1 MGKSSPTD
9 SKQASASAQSAASS
23 GNATPPAADNNTPV
37 VDLPEVPPGNTLV
50 DKSEAKEVKELPLS
64 DAASKPSATNMGE
77 ADSKASTDAAASDKD
92 LESKAPEVTKEDAPE
107 FKTPRHATL
116 EDVRGLIFSGMLRQ
130 EEVVDLPNFLVPAC
144 PPHWKLPD
152 PPNLKTNAYLVG
164 VPGIVNDIRSGAFAM
179 EGYGGATTLIGFE
192 ELSDEDLRELK
203 EICGVRGGV
212 DVLNPRRS
220 PLSSYDLDNS
230 LNSIGIRREMAS
242 LLRHFNSTRFAERV
256 FKTTGYLR
264 QVLGA
269 YRSMRSLAVA
279 QQGPTAIQQA
289 VDIRRKIKELKRSWK
304 FTCDYWF
311 LELQEAL
318 GKLDSTKSEHKIAL
332 HEQKTRYQDEIDFLE
347 SERAE
352 LKARLANSEAQV
364 RILKSRLESATV
376 DPWKFSYFLQE
387 HTDFTGNWERL
398 HDPFELCVKDAKPPE
413 SWDTVVN
420 AMDKRKAVVAPY
432 PEKSQRMPPSSGSD
446 STNRPEVLDLTG
458 TGSNSQSGS
467 GGNDETQGSKKS
479 QSSKKSSG
487 SKKSQ
492 GSKASDKQL
501 QPTTSKVRKV
511 QRRPKDQQP
520 GRDSVRR
527 AGEKTV
533 VSKEAAHS
541 MLPGGVVW
549 KGIRPDVRQVILA
562 GLKYDTAMEWIGS
575 DRAAHG
581 HFRQP
586 QLVKML
592 VSMMYWRRLGIPGA
606 NLDDHVVYPDEDAD
620 STVDDVENDPEYQPP
635 TQEPVE
641 SSSSSGSEEE
651 DEEVAPEIPDE
662 DDDAEDNDGVG
673 SKETLESK
681 PPAKR
686 PRSVSSEKSQGSNPK
701 PKKQRRKATKKNTSA
716 PQSSSGS
723 LGNKV
728 VTHPKHPSVLARK
741 SYAEL
746 TVDDLQ
752 TAENPEN
759 GETSWRIYGVL
770 VQYPSS
776 TKSASCQ
783 TPGFPEYEIHKY
795 SYDVVHDRWNR
806 GAYQDILDSEP
817 WVTMLQGRI
826 RVFYFYE
833 RDMLY
838 AKALKLVEDI
848 VDVMHKH
855 AQAIWERGHWVPIPT
870 EERADIILESQ
881 RKSRR
886 NALRRAFKT
895 LLDRSHD
902 TPGFLPSLWN
912 EPGLWQFP
920 DKCCYWI
927 WEDPRAEELGG
938 PACESL
944 DLQLATLDMREPA
957 RVQWSTVIDDEE
969 WLQYVP
975 SNVKRHVKPVAI
987 RKLNP
992 LSLTHS

>member
-1 MGKSSPTD
+1 MGKSPPTD
-9 SKQASASAQSAASS
+9 SKQALAQGAASS

-37 VDLPEVPPGNTLV
+37 VDPPEAPPSDTLV
-50 DKSEAKEVKELPLS
+50 DKSEAKEIKEIPLS
-64 DAASKPSATNMGE
+64 DAASKSSGTNMGE

-92 LESKAPEVTKEDAPE
+92 LESKAPEVNQEDAPE

-130 EEVVDLPNFLVPAC
+130 EEVDLPNFLVPEC

-179 EGYGGATTLIGFE
+179 EGYGGATTLIGFK
-192 ELSDEDLRELK
+192 ELSDEDLRELR

-220 PLSSYDLDNS
+220 LLSSYDLDNA

-242 LLRHFNSTRFAERV
+242 LLRHFNSTRFVERV

-289 VDIRRKIKELKRSWK
+289 VDTRRKIKELKRSWK

-311 LELQEAL
+311 LELQDAL
-318 GKLDSTKSEHKIAL
+318 GKPESAESEHKIAL
-332 HEQKTRYQDEIDFLE
+332 HEQKARYQDEIDFLE

-352 LKARLANSEAQV
+352 LKARLADSEAQV

-376 DPWKFSYFLQE
+376 DPWKFSDFLQE
-387 HTDFTGNWERL
+387 PTDFTGNWERL
-398 HDPFELCVKDAKPPE
+398 HDLFKLCIKDTKPPE

-420 AMDKRKAVVAPY
+420 VAAMDKRKAVVAPY

-458 TGSNSQSGS
+458 PGSSSQSGS
-467 GGNDETQGSKKS
+467 GAGNQTQGSKESQRSTKHSKS
-479 QSSKKSSG
+479 KQSQDSKTSG
-487 SKKSQ
+487 
-492 GSKASDKQL
+492 KQL
-501 QPTTSKVRKV
+501 PPAASKVRKV
-511 QRRPKDQQP
+511 QRRPKDHQP

-549 KGIRPDVRQVILA
+549 KEVRPDVRQAILA

-592 VSMMYWRRLGIPGA
+592 VSMMYWRRLDTTPWSKYVPEAYYEMADERLDRRLRRGDVPAPWG
-606 NLDDHVVYPDEDAD
+606 NLEDHVVYPDEDAD
-620 STVDDVENDPEYQPP
+620 STVDDIENDPEYQPP
-635 TQEPVE
+635 AQEPGE
-641 SSSSSGSEEE
+641 SASSSSSEEE

-662 DDDAEDNDGVG
+662 DDDSENGDSVQ
-673 SKETLESK
+673 SKEALESK
-681 PPAKR
+681 PPAKH
-686 PRSVSSEKSQGSNPK
+686 PRSDSQEISQDSNPK
-701 PKKQRRKATKKNTSA
+701 PKKQRRKATKKDTSA
-716 PQSSSGS
+716 PQGS
-723 LGNKV
+723 
-728 VTHPKHPSVLARK
+728 T
-741 SYAEL
+741 E
-746 TVDDLQ
+746 D
-752 TAENPEN
+752 PEN
-759 GETSWRIYGVL
+759 GETSWCIYGVL

-783 TPGFPEYEIHKY
+783 TPGFPEYENHKY

-806 GAYQDILDSEP
+806 GAYQEILDSES

-826 RVFYFYE
+826 RVFYYHE

-870 EERADIILESQ
+870 EEKADIVLESQ

-927 WEDPRAEELGG
+927 WEGPRAEELEG
-938 PACESL
+938 PACERL

>member
-1 MGKSSPTD
+1 MGSSPPKD
-9 SKQASASAQSAASS
+9 NKRASTSTQGTASS
-23 GNATPPAADNNTPV
+23 GDTSPQV
-37 VDLPEVPPGNTLV
+37 VDDTKQAGGSRGAASCDASVSKPEVEDVKHTSPSGTSGKTPDVEMRKV
-50 DKSEAKEVKELPLS
+50 DDDTSA
-64 DAASKPSATNMGE
+64 DAAIQDTGT
-77 ADSKASTDAAASDKD
+77 ADS
-92 LESKAPEVTKEDAPE
+92 ESKAPDMNMEGAPE

-116 EDVRGLIFSGMLRQ
+116 EDVRGLIYAGMLRQ
-130 EEVVDLPNFLVPAC
+130 EEVDLPDFLVPEC

-164 VPGIVNDIRSGAFAM
+164 VPVNDIRAGAFAM

-192 ELSDEDLRELK
+192 ELSDDDLRELK

-220 PLSSYDLDNS
+220 PLSSYGLDNS

-256 FKTTGYLR
+256 FKTTGCLR

-269 YRSMRSLAVA
+269 YKSMRSLAVA
-279 QQGPTAIQQA
+279 QQGPTAVQQA
-289 VDIRRKIKELKRSWK
+289 VDARRKNKELKRSWK

-318 GKLDSTKSEHKIAL
+318 GKLDSTESEHKTTL
-332 HEQKTRYQDEIDFLE
+332 QEQKTRYQDEIDFLE
-347 SERAE
+347 SEKAE
-352 LKARLANSEAQV
+352 LKARLTDSEAQV
-364 RILKSRLESATV
+364 RILKSRLDSATV
-376 DPWKFSYFLQE
+376 DPWKFSDFLQE

-398 HDPFELCVKDAKPPE
+398 HDLFKLCVKDMKPPE

-420 AMDKRKAVVAPY
+420 VAAMDKRNAAVAPY

-458 TGSNSQSGS
+458 PGSSSQSGS
-467 GGNDETQGSKKS
+467 GAGNETQGSKDS
-479 QSSKKSSG
+479 QSSTMHFKSKQSPDSKTSG
-487 SKKSQ
+487 KL
-492 GSKASDKQL
+492 L
-501 QPTTSKVRKV
+501 QPAASKVRKV
-511 QRRPKDQQP
+511 QRRPKDHQP
-520 GRDSVRR
+520 GCDSVRR

-541 MLPGGVVW
+541 ILPGDVVW
-549 KGIRPDVRQVILA
+549 KEVRPDVRQAILA

-575 DRAAHG
+575 DRTAHG

-586 QLVKML
+586 QLVKMF
-592 VSMMYWRRLGIPGA
+592 VSMMYWRRLDRTPWRKYVPEAYYEMADERLDRRLRRGDVPAPWG
-606 NLDDHVVYPDEDAD
+606 NLDDHE
-620 STVDDVENDPEYQPP
+620 PE
-635 TQEPVE
+635 ESA
-641 SSSSSGSEEE
+641 SSSSSEEE
-651 DEEVAPEIPDE
+651 DEEVAPEILDE
-662 DDDAEDNDGVG
+662 DDDAENDDSVK

-686 PRSVSSEKSQGSNPK
+686 PRSDPKETSQDSNPK
-701 PKKQRRKATKKNTSA
+701 PKKQRCKATKKDTSA
-716 PQSSSGS
+716 PQGSSGS

-728 VTHPKHPSVLARK
+728 VTRPKHPSALARK

-746 TVDDLQ
+746 TVEDQQ
-752 TAENPEN
+752 TAEDPEN

-795 SYDVVHDRWNR
+795 SYDVVHDRWDR
-806 GAYQDILDSEP
+806 GAYQEILDSEP

-826 RVFYFYE
+826 RVFYFHE

-855 AQAIWERGHWVPIPT
+855 AMLYAKALKLVEDIVDVMHKHK
-870 EERADIILESQ
+870 ADIVLESQ
-881 RKSRR
+881 PRSLAMSRQV
-886 NALRRAFKT
+886 L
-895 LLDRSHD
+895 LLD
-902 TPGFLPSLWN
+902 
-912 EPGLWQFP
+912 
-920 DKCCYWI
+920 
-927 WEDPRAEELGG
+927 LGG
-938 PACESL
+938 SQGRGARG
-944 DLQLATLDMREPA
+944 TLVREPRSSASDSGYAGPA
-957 RVQWSTVIDDEE
+957 RVQWGTVIDDEE

-975 SNVKRHVKPVAI
+975 DNVKRHVKPVAI

>member
-1 MGKSSPTD
+1 DSEKSRVTSCHSPSGASGKTPD
-9 SKQASASAQSAASS
+9 VEMRKADGDASADATAQET
-23 GNATPPAADNNTPV
+23 GT
-37 VDLPEVPPGNTLV
+37 
-50 DKSEAKEVKELPLS
+50 
-64 DAASKPSATNMGE
+64 
-77 ADSKASTDAAASDKD
+77 ADS
-92 LESKAPEVTKEDAPE
+92 ESKAPDMNMEGAPE

-116 EDVRGLIFSGMLRQ
+116 EDVRGLIFAGMLRH
-130 EEVVDLPNFLVPAC
+130 EVDLPDFLVPEC
-144 PPHWKLPD
+144 PPQWKLPD
-152 PPNLKTNAYLVG
+152 PPNLKINEYLVG
-164 VPGIVNDIRSGAFAM
+164 VPGIVNDIRAGAFAM
-179 EGYGGATTLIGFE
+179 EGYGGAITLIGFE
-192 ELSDEDLRELK
+192 ELSDDDLQELK
-203 EICGVRGGV
+203 EICGARGGV

-220 PLSSYDLDNS
+220 PLSSYDLDNA
-230 LNSIGIRREMAS
+230 LNSIGVRREMAS
-242 LLRHFNSTRFAERV
+242 LLRHFNSTRFAERI

-289 VDIRRKIKELKRSWK
+289 VDARRKIKELKRSWK
-304 FTCDYWF
+304 FTCDYGF

-318 GKLDSTKSEHKIAL
+318 GKLESAESEHKVAL
-332 HEQKTRYQDEIDFLE
+332 QGQKTRYQDEIDFLE

-352 LKARLANSEAQV
+352 LKARLADSEAQV

-376 DPWKFSYFLQE
+376 DPWKFSDFLQE
-387 HTDFTGNWERL
+387 HTDFTGNWDRL
-398 HDPFELCVKDAKPPE
+398 HDLFKFCVKDTKPPE
-413 SWDTVVN
+413 SWHIVVN
-420 AMDKRKAVVAPY
+420 VAAMDKRKAVVAPY
-432 PEKSQRMPPSSGSD
+432 PEKSQRMHPSSGSG

-458 TGSNSQSGS
+458 PGSSSQSGS
-467 GGNDETQGSKKS
+467 GA
-479 QSSKKSSG
+479 
-487 SKKSQ
+487 
-492 GSKASDKQL
+492 ASDKQL
-501 QPTTSKVRKV
+501 QPAVPKVRKV
-511 QRRPKDQQP
+511 QRRPKDHQP
-520 GRDSVRR
+520 SRDSVRR

-541 MLPGGVVW
+541 ILPGGVVW
-549 KGIRPDVRQVILA
+549 KEARPDVRQAILA
-562 GLKYDTAMEWIGS
+562 GLKYDTAMEWIGN

-592 VSMMYWRRLGIPGA
+592 VSMMYWRRLDKAPWSKYVPEAYYEMADERFDRRLRRGDVPAPCG

-620 STVDDVENDPEYQPP
+620 STVDDVENDPEYQLP
-635 TQEPVE
+635 TQEPEE
-641 SSSSSGSEEE
+641 SSSSSSSEEE
-651 DEEVAPEIPDE
+651 DDEVAPEILDE
-662 DDDAEDNDGVG
+662 DDDAENNDGV
-673 SKETLESK
+673 KAEEPLESK

-686 PRSVSSEKSQGSNPK
+686 PWSVSNEKSQGSNPK
-701 PKKQRRKATKKNTSA
+701 PKKQRRKAAKKNTSA
-716 PQSSSGS
+716 PQGSSAS
-723 LGNKV
+723 LRNKV
-728 VTHPKHPSVLARK
+728 VTRPKHPSVLARK

-752 TAENPEN
+752 TAEDPEN

-776 TKSASCQ
+776 TKRASCQ
-783 TPGFPEYEIHKY
+783 TPGFPEYEIRSH
-795 SYDVVHDRWNR
+795 
-806 GAYQDILDSEP
+806 L
-817 WVTMLQGRI
+817 
-826 RVFYFYE
+826 VFYFHE

-838 AKALKLVEDI
+838 AKALKLVKDI
-848 VDVMHKH
+848 VDVMYKH

-870 EERADIILESQ
+870 EEKADIVLESQ

-927 WEDPRAEELGG
+927 WEGPRAEELGG
-938 PACESL
+938 PSCKNL

-957 RVQWSTVIDDEE
+957 RVHWSTAIDDEE
-969 WLQYVP
+969 WLQFVP
-975 SNVKRHVKPVAI
+975 DNVRHHIKPGAI

>member
-9 SKQASASAQSAASS
+9 GKQATSAQGAASS
-23 GNATPPAADNNTPV
+23 DNVTPPAVDNTKQAGDPR
-37 VDLPEVPPGNTLV
+37 EAVPSDTLV
-50 DKSEAKEVKELPLS
+50 DESEAKEVKEIPLS
-64 DAASKPSATNMGE
+64 GAASKSSGADMGE
-77 ADSKASTDAAASDKD
+77 ADSKASADAAASDVN
-92 LESKAPEVTKEDAPE
+92 LESKAPEMSQVDPPE

-116 EDVRGLIFSGMLRQ
+116 EDVRGLIFAGMLRQ
-130 EEVVDLPNFLVPAC
+130 EEVDLPDFLVPEC

-164 VPGIVNDIRSGAFAM
+164 VPGIVNDIRAGAFAM

-192 ELSDEDLRELK
+192 ELSDDDLQELK

-220 PLSSYDLDNS
+220 PLSSYDLDNA
-230 LNSIGIRREMAS
+230 LNSIGVRREMVS

-289 VDIRRKIKELKRSWK
+289 VDTRRKNKELKRSWK
-304 FTCDYWF
+304 FTCDYRF

-318 GKLDSTKSEHKIAL
+318 GKLESAKSEHKVAL
-332 HEQKTRYQDEIDFLE
+332 QEQKLRYQDEIDFQE

-352 LKARLANSEAQV
+352 LKARLADSEAQV
-364 RILKSRLESATV
+364 LILKSRLESATV
-376 DPWKFSYFLQE
+376 DPWKFSDFLQE

-398 HDPFELCVKDAKPPE
+398 HDLFKLCVKDTKPPE

-420 AMDKRKAVVAPY
+420 VAAMDKRKAAVAPY
-432 PEKSQRMPPSSGSD
+432 PEKSQRTPPSSGSD
-446 STNRPEVLDLTG
+446 SANRPEILDLTG
-458 TGSNSQSGS
+458 TSSNSQGGS
-467 GGNDETQGSKKS
+467 GGNNETQ
-479 QSSKKSSG
+479 
-487 SKKSQ
+487 
-492 GSKASDKQL
+492 A
-501 QPTTSKVRKV
+501 PKVRKV
-511 QRRPKDQQP
+511 QRRPKDHQP

-549 KGIRPDVRQVILA
+549 KEVRPDVRQAILA
-562 GLKYDTAMEWIGS
+562 GLKYDTAMEWIGN

-586 QLVKML
+586 QLIKML
-592 VSMMYWRRLGIPGA
+592 VSMMYWRRLDKTPWSKYVPEAYYEMADERLDRRLRRGDVPAPWG

-620 STVDDVENDPEYQPP
+620 STVDDVKNDPEYQPP
-635 TQEPVE
+635 TQEPE
-641 SSSSSGSEEE
+641 ESSSGSSCEEE
-651 DEEVAPEIPDE
+651 DEEVAPEVLDE
-662 DDDAEDNDGVG
+662 ADDAENDDGVEA
-673 SKETLESK
+673 KETLDSK

-686 PRSVSSEKSQGSNPK
+686 PRSVSSEKSQDPNLK
-701 PKKQRRKATKKNTSA
+701 PKKQRRKATKKNASA
-716 PQSSSGS
+716 
-723 LGNKV
+723 
-728 VTHPKHPSVLARK
+728 
-741 SYAEL
+741 
-746 TVDDLQ
+746 
-752 TAENPEN
+752 
-759 GETSWRIYGVL
+759 
-770 VQYPSS
+770 
-776 TKSASCQ
+776 
-783 TPGFPEYEIHKY
+783 
-795 SYDVVHDRWNR
+795 
-806 GAYQDILDSEP
+806 
-817 WVTMLQGRI
+817 LQGSN
-826 RVFYFYE
+826 
-833 RDMLY
+833 
-838 AKALKLVEDI
+838 
-848 VDVMHKH
+848 
-855 AQAIWERGHWVPIPT
+855 G
-870 EERADIILESQ
+870 
-881 RKSRR
+881 KSRHSQDPR
-886 NALRRAFKT
+886 LFVT

-927 WEDPRAEELGG
+927 WKDPRAEELGG
-938 PACESL
+938 PTCEIL

-987 RKLNP
+987 GKLNP

>member
-1 MGKSSPTD
+1 
-9 SKQASASAQSAASS
+9 
-23 GNATPPAADNNTPV
+23 
-37 VDLPEVPPGNTLV
+37 
-50 DKSEAKEVKELPLS
+50 
-64 DAASKPSATNMGE
+64 
-77 ADSKASTDAAASDKD
+77 
-92 LESKAPEVTKEDAPE
+92 
-107 FKTPRHATL
+107 
-116 EDVRGLIFSGMLRQ
+116 
-130 EEVVDLPNFLVPAC
+130 
-144 PPHWKLPD
+144 
-152 PPNLKTNAYLVG
+152 
-164 VPGIVNDIRSGAFAM
+164 
-179 EGYGGATTLIGFE
+179 
-192 ELSDEDLRELK
+192 
-203 EICGVRGGV
+203 
-212 DVLNPRRS
+212 
-220 PLSSYDLDNS
+220 
-230 LNSIGIRREMAS
+230 MAS

-279 QQGPTAIQQA
+279 QQGPTATQQA
-289 VDIRRKIKELKRSWK
+289 VDTRRKIKELKRSWK
-304 FTCDYWF
+304 
-311 LELQEAL
+311 LEPNPTLQT
-318 GKLDSTKSEHKIAL
+318 GT
-332 HEQKTRYQDEIDFLE
+332 
-347 SERAE
+347 RAE
-352 LKARLANSEAQV
+352 LKARLADSEAQ
-364 RILKSRLESATV
+364 SRLESATV
-376 DPWKFSYFLQE
+376 DPRKFSDFLQE
-387 HTDFTGNWERL
+387 HTDFTGNWKRL
-398 HDPFELCVKDAKPPE
+398 HDLFELCVKDAKPPE

-420 AMDKRKAVVAPY
+420 VAAMDKRKAAVAPY

-458 TGSNSQSGS
+458 PGSSSQSGS
-467 GGNDETQGSKKS
+467 GGGNKTQGSKES
-479 QSSKKSSG
+479 QSSTKPSKSKQSQDSKTSG
-487 SKKSQ
+487 
-492 GSKASDKQL
+492 KQP
-501 QPTTSKVRKV
+501 QPAASKVRKV
-511 QRRPKDQQP
+511 QRRPKDHQP
-520 GRDSVRR
+520 GHDSVRR

-549 KGIRPDVRQVILA
+549 KEIRPDVRQAILA

-592 VSMMYWRRLGIPGA
+592 VSMMYWRRLDKTPWSKYVPEAYYEMADERLDRRLRRGDIPAPWG

-620 STVDDVENDPEYQPP
+620 STVDDIENDPEYQPP
-635 TQEPVE
+635 AQEPGE
-641 SSSSSGSEEE
+641 SASSSSSEEE
-651 DEEVAPEIPDE
+651 DEEVAPETPDE
-662 DDDAEDNDGVG
+662 DDDSENGDSVQ
-673 SKETLESK
+673 SKEALESK

-686 PRSVSSEKSQGSNPK
+686 PRDISQDSHPK
-701 PKKQRRKATKKNTSA
+701 PKKQRRKATKKDTSA
-716 PQSSSGS
+716 PQGSSGS
-723 LGNKV
+723 LGNKAI
-728 VTHPKHPSVLARK
+728 TRPKHPSALARK

-752 TAENPEN
+752 TAKDPEN

-806 GAYQDILDSEP
+806 GAYQEILDSEP

-826 RVFYFYE
+826 RVFYFHE

-870 EERADIILESQ
+870 EERADIVLESQ

-938 PACESL
+938 PASSDSGYAGTCSSPMGT
-944 DLQLATLDMREPA
+944 A
-957 RVQWSTVIDDEE
+957 IDDEE

-992 LSLTHS
+992 LSLAHS

>member
-1 MGKSSPTD
+1 MGKSPSKD
-9 SKQASASAQSAASS
+9 SKQASASTQGATSS
-23 GNATPPAADNNTPV
+23 GNATPPA
-37 VDLPEVPPGNTLV
+37 VDHTKLVDDPREAAPSDTLV
-50 DKSEAKEVKELPLS
+50 DESESKEVEEVPLS
-64 DAASKPSATNMGE
+64 GAASKSSGADMAKT
-77 ADSKASTDAAASDKD
+77 DSKASAGAAASDVD
-92 LESKAPEVTKEDAPE
+92 FESKAPEVNQVDPPE

-116 EDVRGLIFSGMLRQ
+116 EDVRGLLFAGMLRQ
-130 EEVVDLPNFLVPAC
+130 EEVDLPDFLVPEC

-179 EGYGGATTLIGFE
+179 EGYGGATTLIDFE
-192 ELSDEDLRELK
+192 ERSNDDLRELK
-203 EICGVRGGV
+203 EICGVRV
-212 DVLNPRRS
+212 D
-220 PLSSYDLDNS
+220 
-230 LNSIGIRREMAS
+230 A
-242 LLRHFNSTRFAERV
+242 LR
-256 FKTTGYLR
+256 K
-264 QVLGA
+264 
-269 YRSMRSLAVA
+269 
-279 QQGPTAIQQA
+279 
-289 VDIRRKIKELKRSWK
+289 KKELKRSWK

-318 GKLDSTKSEHKIAL
+318 GKLESGESEHKVAL
-332 HEQKTRYQDEIDFLE
+332 QEQKTRYQDEIDFLE

-352 LKARLANSEAQV
+352 LKARLADSEAQV
-364 RILKSRLESATV
+364 HILKSRLESATV
-376 DPWKFSYFLQE
+376 NPWKFSDFLQE

-398 HDPFELCVKDAKPPE
+398 HDLFKLCVKDTKPPE

-420 AMDKRKAVVAPY
+420 VAAMDKRKAAVAPY

-467 GGNDETQGSKKS
+467 GGNNETQGSKES
-479 QSSKKSSG
+479 QSSKTSSR
-487 SKKSQ
+487 SKKNQ
-492 GSKASDKQL
+492 GSKTSDKQL
-501 QPTTSKVRKV
+501 QPTVPKVRKV
-511 QRRPKDQQP
+511 QRRPKQP

-549 KGIRPDVRQVILA
+549 KEVRPDVRQAILA

-575 DRAAHG
+575 DRAVHG

-592 VSMMYWRRLGIPGA
+592 VSMMYWRCLDKTPWSKYVPEAYYEMADERL
-606 NLDDHVVYPDEDAD
+606 D
-620 STVDDVENDPEYQPP
+620 STVDDIENDPEYQPP
-635 TQEPVE
+635 AQEPGE
-641 SSSSSGSEEE
+641 SASSSSSEEE
-651 DEEVAPEIPDE
+651 EEEVAPEIPDE
-662 DDDAEDNDGVG
+662 DDDSENGNSVK
-673 SKETLESK
+673 SKEALESK

-686 PRSVSSEKSQGSNPK
+686 PRSDSKETSQDSNPK
-701 PKKQRRKATKKNTSA
+701 PKKQRRKATKKDTSA
-716 PQSSSGS
+716 PQSSGGS

-728 VTHPKHPSVLARK
+728 ITRPKHPPALARK

-746 TVDDLQ
+746 T
-752 TAENPEN
+752 
-759 GETSWRIYGVL
+759 
-770 VQYPSS
+770 YPSS

-806 GAYQDILDSEP
+806 GVYQEILDSEP

-826 RVFYFYE
+826 RVFYFHE

-870 EERADIILESQ
+870 EEKADIVLESQ
-881 RKSRR
+881 RKSR
-886 NALRRAFKT
+886 
-895 LLDRSHD
+895 H
-902 TPGFLPSLWN
+902 
-912 EPGLWQFP
+912 
-920 DKCCYWI
+920 KCCYWI

-957 RVQWSTVIDDEE
+957 RVQWSTVIDDKE